1 MNRRIC
7 LALIAPVLLAAHP
20 APGLEG
26 PVTPQVLF
34 EDLYADVELQRIF
47 PDSKEFADAT
57 PKAPPSEI
65 LALYHAQKPNSPEAL
80 RRFVMAHF
88 ELPADVA
95 TPAVASG
102 PAPIRQHIDVLWE
115 RLTRDTPTTDALF
128 LAAAAAAALCR
139 SRRPIS

>member
-20 APGLEG
+20 APALEG

-57 PKAPPSEI
+57 PKAPPTWFGGYPTVTI
-65 LALYHAQKPNSPEAL
+65 P
-80 RRFVMAHF
+80 
-88 ELPADVA
+88 
-95 TPAVASG
+95 T
-102 PAPIRQHIDVLWE
+102 IRS
-115 RLTRDTPTTDALF
+115 F
-128 LAAAAAAALCR
+128 
-139 SRRPIS
+139 